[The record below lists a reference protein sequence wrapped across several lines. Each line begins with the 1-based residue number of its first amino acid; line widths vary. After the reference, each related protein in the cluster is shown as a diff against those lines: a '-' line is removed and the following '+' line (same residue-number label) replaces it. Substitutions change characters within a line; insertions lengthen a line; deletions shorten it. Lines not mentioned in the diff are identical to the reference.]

1 MEFLISD
8 FQYDLPASRIS
19 QFPLAE
25 RDQSKLLIC
34 KHGQLGEDVFRN
46 IAGHLPERGLLLVN
60 DTRVIHARLL
70 FRKPTGALVEIF
82 CLNPVAPVQEIQT
95 AFAQPS
101 DVQWKCLIGN
111 AKRWKQGLLEAFTEI
126 QGERIRFS
134 AERITTLDNPCVVRF
149 RWIPDHFTFS
159 EVLEAFG
166 KIPLPPYI
174 QREPQPIDAIR
185 YQTLFAR
192 TDGSVAAPT
201 AGLHFSEHVF
211 QQLKIRQIETARI
224 TLHVGAGTFTP
235 VTSEHISDHI
245 MHPEWFSIDRET
257 ILSLYRSSYSQRI
270 IVGTTTVRALES
282 LYWYGVRLIQHQEDP
297 VPKVI
302 GQWDPYTVMKQGS
315 VPVAHSLEAVLEH
328 MDKNGLKNLYGET
341 RLMII
346 PGYRFRFT
354 DILIT
359 NFHQPRSTLLLLVA
373 AFIGNEWKRAYQYA
387 LDHDFRFLS
396 YGDSCLF
403 YGKESLP

>member
-1 MEFLISD
+1 MDFLISD
-8 FQYDLPASRIS
+8 YQYDLPASRIS
-19 QFPLAE
+19 QLPLAE
-25 RDQSKLLIC
+25 RDQSKLLIY
-34 KHGQLGEDVFRN
+34 KHGQIGEDVFRN
-46 IAGHLPERGLLLVN
+46 IAGHLPERGLLMVN

-95 AFAQPS
+95 AFALSS

-111 AKRWKQGLLEAFTEI
+111 AKRWKQGFLEACTEI
-126 QGERIRFS
+126 RGEKIRFT
-134 AERITTLDNPCVVRF
+134 AERINFQVNPGLVRF
-149 RWIPDHFTFS
+149 SWTPVHFPFS
-159 EVLEAFG
+159 EVLDAFG

-174 QREPQPIDAIR
+174 QREPQPIDTIR
-185 YQTLFAR
+185 YQTLYAR
-192 TDGSVAAPT
+192 TNGSVAAPT

-211 QQLKIRQIETARI
+211 QQLKIKQIDADQI

-235 VTSEHISDHI
+235 VTSEMISDHI
-245 MHPEWFSIDRET
+245 MHPEWFSITRGT
-257 ILSLYRSSYSQRI
+257 ILSLYRSGSRQRI

-282 LYWYGVRLIQHQEDP
+282 LYWYGVRLIRHQGDP
-297 VPKVI
+297 VPITI
-302 GQWDPYTVMKQGS
+302 GQWDPYARLKQES
-315 VPVAHSLEAVLEH
+315 VSAAQSLEAVLEH
-328 MDKNGLKNLYGET
+328 MEKYGLENLYGET

-373 AFIGNEWKRAYQYA
+373 AFIGTEWKRAYQYA

-403 YGKESLP
+403 YGKGSLP

>member
-1 MEFLISD
+1 
-8 FQYDLPASRIS
+8 
-19 QFPLAE
+19 LA
-25 RDQSKLLIC
+25 RY
-34 KHGQLGEDVFRN
+34 
-46 IAGHLPERGLLLVN
+46 
-60 DTRVIHARLL
+60 
-70 FRKPTGALVEIF
+70 
-82 CLNPVAPVQEIQT
+82 
-95 AFAQPS
+95 
-101 DVQWKCLIGN
+101 
-111 AKRWKQGLLEAFTEI
+111 
-126 QGERIRFS
+126 
-134 AERITTLDNPCVVRF
+134 PC
-149 RWIPDHFTFS
+149 
-159 EVLEAFG
+159 
-166 KIPLPPYI
+166 I